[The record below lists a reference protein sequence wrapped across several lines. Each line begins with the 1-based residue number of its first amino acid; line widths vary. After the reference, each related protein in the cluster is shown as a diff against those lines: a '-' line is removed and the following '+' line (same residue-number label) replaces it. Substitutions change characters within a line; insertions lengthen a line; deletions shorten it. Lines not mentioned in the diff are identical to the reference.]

1 MADRRSWALVSAV
14 VLAIGAPPPASAQPQ
29 GSVPVVADAADNR
42 MLAFPAVGPA
52 PQDEETG
59 SARHCAAGRTWCAE
73 LRRGESGGW
82 RLELAEGGGRAR
94 AIALDGDADAE
105 SFALWPHLVREAGG
119 AVLVGVLRT
128 YRTGF
133 SGGGARRTALLL
145 VRAEPGGG
153 APALLLDIPLS
164 GSAMIRACFAE
175 ADEGARAGACHDE
188 YALAGTLR
196 LDPATAAGRPRFI
209 LTAAARTYPGR
220 RSRSQE
226 APAAAQLRRSDLVW
240 APDPACTYRRAL
252 AFDPAAGRY
261 QPDSPLP
268 DCPDYFDF

>member
-1 MADRRSWALVSAV
+1 MAAALVLAAGGDPAV
-14 VLAIGAPPPASAQPQ
+14 RAQPQ
-29 GSVPVVADAADNR
+29 GSVPVVADAAGNR
-42 MLAFPAVGPA
+42 MLAFPPVGPP

-59 SARHCAAGRTWCAE
+59 SPRHCAAGRTWCAE
-73 LRRGESGGW
+73 LRRGEDGGW
-82 RLELAEGGGRAR
+82 RLELAEGVGRAR
-94 AIALDGDADAE
+94 AIALDGDSDAD

-119 AVLVGVLRT
+119 AVLVGALRT

-153 APALLLDIPLS
+153 PPALLLDIPLS

-175 ADEGARAGACHDE
+175 ADEAARAGACHDE
-188 YALAGTLR
+188 YSLAGTLR

-220 RSRSQE
+220 RSRTAE
-226 APAAAQLRRSDLVW
+226 APAAERLQRSDLVW
-240 APDPACTYRRAL
+240 ASDAACTYRRTL
-252 AFDPAAGRY
+252 AFDSVGGRY

>member
-1 MADRRSWALVSAV
+1 MAIRRSWAFGLLLLIA
-14 VLAIGAPPPASAQPQ
+14 AAQPSQ
-29 GSVPVVADAADNR
+29 RAESPADAAGNR

-59 SARHCAAGRTWCAE
+59 SARHCAAARTWCAE
-73 LRRGESGGW
+73 LRRDEGGGW
-82 RLELAEGGGRAR
+82 RLELAEGVAQPR
-94 AIALDGDADAE
+94 AIALPADAE
-105 SFALWPHLVREAGG
+105 SESFVIWPHLVREAGG

-175 ADEGARAGACHDE
+175 ADESARAGACHDE

-220 RSRSQE
+220 RSRTAE
-226 APAAAQLRRSDLVW
+226 APAAAAALRRSDLVW

-252 AFDPAAGRY
+252 AFDSASGRY
-261 QPDSPLP
+261 RPDSPLP